1 LPIYDFAKANEGLED
16 VSTERYYECCGKRIC
31 GGCFHSI
38 RKSGNDY
45 KCPFCNSDRDSKT
58 DDERVEEIMKRV
70 EANDAGAMHVLGTYY
85 CHGQLGLQHDRSN
98 AIELWKQATE
108 LGYSQA
114 HYHLGVIYIQEG
126 NLKKAKIHYE
136 AAAMAG
142 DEVARGN
149 LAKMEFESM
158 NFAYMELEFGKKERA
173 VKHLRIAASA
183 GCYQSM
189 KNFMACFEK
198 GYISRDEID
207 SILTAYNNSCA
218 EMRSEARDKYIL
230 DLRTRPQPR

>member
-1 LPIYDFAKANEGLED
+1 
-16 VSTERYYECCGKRIC
+16 
-31 GGCFHSI
+31 
-38 RKSGNDY
+38 
-45 KCPFCNSDRDSKT
+45 
-58 DDERVEEIMKRV
+58 
-70 EANDAGAMHVLGTYY
+70 
-85 CHGQLGLQHDRSN
+85 LQQDRSK
-98 AIELWKQATE
+98 AIELWKQAAK
-108 LGYSQA
+108 LGSSQA
-114 HYHLGVIYIQEG
+114 HFSLGVIYIQEG

>member
-1 LPIYDFAKANEGLED
+1 M
-16 VSTERYYECCGKRIC
+16 
-31 GGCFHSI
+31 
-38 RKSGNDY
+38 SGNDD

-58 DDERVEEIMKRV
+58 DDERVEELIKRV
-70 EANDAGAMHVLGTYY
+70 EANDAGAIYVLGNHY
-85 CHGQLGLQHDRSN
+85 CHGQLGLQQDRSK
-98 AIELWKQATE
+98 AIELWKQAAK
-108 LGYSQA
+108 LGSSQA
-114 HYHLGVIYIQEG
+114 HFSLGVIYIQEG

-183 GCYQSM
+183 GCYSSM
-189 KNFMACFEK
+189 KNFMTCFEK

-218 EMRSEARDKYIL
+218 EMRSEARDEYIL